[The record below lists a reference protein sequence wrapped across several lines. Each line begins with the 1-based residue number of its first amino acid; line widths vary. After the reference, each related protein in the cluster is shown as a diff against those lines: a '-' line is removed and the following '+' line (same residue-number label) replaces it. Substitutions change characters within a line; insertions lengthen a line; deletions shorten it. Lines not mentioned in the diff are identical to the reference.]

1 MDLRKRVEYGTSGK
15 ENEDDRCDVQSTIS
29 EERYDSYGAMDLS
42 SSCSGSALED
52 DCVSIKSLPRKRKA
66 SDRHDES
73 SVTNKTAR
81 KTENSMA
88 QKMNGERYRMDGD
101 NRNTNGVSEEKVTN
115 GHQSRN
121 STNST
126 IPKARNMRKNIK
138 EVMGMSNLN
147 NETKE
152 AQAEEQLRINR
163 LQQIQALQKASL
175 ARSGIESDD
184 SLGNASEEVE
194 EDVSFDNED
203 PTNSGMHVNDAL
215 NVAREDGS
223 VVINVGHPDED
234 EDILLAPQLAALV
247 KPHQIGGLRFLYDN
261 IIQSVSRYK
270 ENPGFGCILAHNMG
284 LGKTLQIISF
294 IDIFLD
300 NTDTKKV
307 LCIVPIN
314 TIQNWLAEFNYWLP
328 AEGEYSSISDKVDGK
343 VKTRNFQIYVLNDS
357 LKNLAQRGS
366 VINSWDRN
374 GGVLLMGYELYRQ
387 LANRRHRRKRHKVPD
402 HGEQEEDNQSKHI
415 LEEVQQALVNPGPD
429 LVVCDEGHRIKNSHA
444 SISQALKQI
453 KTKRRIVLTGYP
465 LQNNLMEY
473 WCMVDFVRPNYLG
486 NKTEFTNM
494 FERPIQNGQ
503 CIDSTPKDVRLM
515 KHRAH
520 VLHDQLKGFVQRRSH
535 VVLKNSL
542 PEKTEHVLFVR
553 LTKIQRTL
561 YKRFMEELISNR
573 CVSNPL
579 KAFAVCCKIWNHP
592 DVLYNFLKKREE
604 VDLDYD
610 PEEFLKGDTGGGA
623 GGAPQDLVQLL
634 SDGKKEEINYDW
646 AQGMLDNYE
655 AEKVENSSKLQIFL
669 AILEE
674 CVRVGD
680 RLLLFSQ
687 SLCTLNLIEQF
698 LQKRKVAGQQENWKN
713 GVNYYRLD
721 GSTSAQERERLI
733 NRFNGDKSIQLFLV
747 STRAGSLGVNLVG
760 ANRVVIFDASWN
772 PCHDTQAVCRVY
784 RYGQE
789 KLTHIYRLVTDNS
802 LEKKIYDRQINK
814 QGMSDRIVD
823 ELNPDAN
830 LSSKEV
836 HSLICDE
843 EDDPQPVDMSND
855 VTTFNS
861 DTVMRQILAQ
871 FSQLLTKVPVS
882 HESQL
887 VDRKDNKL
895 SRAEKKLAE
904 RSYKLE
910 KTSKITY
917 SRPSY
922 AAFYP
927 KQGTFATN
935 LHNPGSNG
943 FTRNRY
949 FENGKKVENWAPSS
963 YNSGVSPMISNRM
976 QNDKFS
982 SVLSGNNIMPVE
994 PATMANPF
1002 PTPTF
1007 SNVLSAPPPGK
1018 ALETPP
1024 NTNGDWTRKIPKSDD
1039 SWGKKQPE
1047 SQSSE
1052 HNWSKPNSSGVS
1064 SAPPPPF
1071 TNRSRDSPVISSRP
1085 GSSAQPNNPQPAT
1098 TLTSSTSNGLG
1109 LPVAKPSS
1117 STNSM
1122 LETLSKQGIELQQ
1135 LKVPRD
1141 VVIPTNPGEPPIR
1154 LSAGQEALVIRTGKG
1169 MYLKMEEKII
1179 KIKQQSAMNG
1189 LFSSVGNGSYGAG
1202 NDTLITVNDK
1212 EGSTSSSE
1220 NETDSSVTT
1229 SASMS
1234 SMSTVKT

>member
-1 MDLRKRVEYGTSGK
+1 MVTELADVNPISSDLNISAMDLRLKPISCAQLSHKQKRVLAAA
-15 ENEDDRCDVQSTIS
+15 DDGG
-29 EERYDSYGAMDLS
+29 EERYDSCGAMDLS

-52 DCVSIKSLPRKRKA
+52 DPPVKPAANRRKRKA
-66 SDRHDES
+66 SVDISDDEIENGVAPRKKMDSDSSALS
-73 SVTNKTAR
+73 SV
-81 KTENSMA
+81 
-88 QKMNGERYRMDGD
+88 NGKQNGVAV
-101 NRNTNGVSEEKVTN
+101 NGSAAANNQPKVRNT
-115 GHQSRN
+115 
-121 STNST
+121 
-126 IPKARNMRKNIK
+126 RKNIK
-138 EVMGMSNLN
+138 GVLSVTQLN
-147 NETKE
+147 PQAKE
-152 AQAEEQLRINR
+152 AHAAEKLRLSR
-163 LQQIQALQKASL
+163 LQQLESSQQKYK
-175 ARSGIESDD
+175 ESMSD
-184 SLGNASEEVE
+184 EEVYAALVTDVEEEKEE
-194 EDVSFDNED
+194 EDPN
-203 PTNSGMHVNDAL
+203 NSGMHVNDAL
-215 NVAREDGS
+215 NVPNKDGK
-223 VVINVGHPDED
+223 VLINIRHPDTD
-234 EDILLAPQLAALV
+234 QDIFLAPQLGEMV

-261 IIQSVSRYK
+261 IIESTSRYK
-270 ENPGFGCILAHNMG
+270 ESPGYGCILAHNMG

-294 IDIFLD
+294 IDVFLE

-328 AEGEYSSISDKVDGK
+328 AQGEYSALSEK
-343 VKTRNFQIYVLNDS
+343 VKKIKGRKFQIYVLNDS
-357 LKNLAQRGS
+357 LKNLAQRGA
-366 VINSWDRN
+366 VINAWDRS

-387 LANRRHRRKRHKVPD
+387 LANRRHRRKRPKGPEFD
-402 HGEQEEDNQSKHI
+402 MEEDNQSKNI
-415 LEEVQQALVNPGPD
+415 LEDVQTALVNPGPD
-429 LVVCDEGHRIKNSHA
+429 LVICDEGHRIKNSHA

-520 VLHDQLKGFVQRRSH
+520 VLHEQLKGFVQRRSH
-535 VVLKNSL
+535 AVLKDSL
-542 PEKTEHVLFVR
+542 PDKTEHVLFVR
-553 LTKIQRTL
+553 LTQIQRTL

-604 VDLDYD
+604 IDFDID
-610 PEEFLKGDTGGGA
+610 PEEYLDSKTLKVDGTGQPLPGSPEDGL
-623 GGAPQDLVQLL
+623 Q
-634 SDGKKEEINYDW
+634 DGKKEEINYEW
-646 AQGMLDNYE
+646 AQGMLNAYTSGQ
-655 AEKVENSSKLQIFL
+655 VEHSNKLQIFL
-669 AILEE
+669 AILEGS
-674 CVRVGD
+674 VRVGD

-698 LQKRKVAGQQENWKN
+698 LQKRTVPGQKNNWKP

-733 NRFNGDKSIQLFLV
+733 NKFNADSEVMLFLV

-784 RYGQE
+784 RYGQDKE
-789 KLTHIYRLVTDNS
+789 THIYRLVTDNS

-823 ELNPDAN
+823 ELNPDAH

-843 EDDPQPVDMSND
+843 EEDPEPLDMKGRVNTLTDPVMKD
-855 VTTFNS
+855 
-861 DTVMRQILAQ
+861 ILCEFAG
-871 FSQLLTKVPVS
+871 LLTKLPIC

-895 SRAEKKLAE
+895 SNAEKKLAE
-904 RSYKLE
+904 RAYKLE

-949 FENGKKVENWAPSS
+949 FENGKKLDTW
-963 YNSGVSPMISNRM
+963 M
-976 QNDKFS
+976 
-982 SVLSGNNIMPVE
+982 
-994 PATMANPF
+994 PATSTYTSQTSSLVTSTLRQEKPFSPAALGTTKISGADPCSIPF
-1002 PTPTF
+1002 PTPSF
-1007 SNVLSAPPPGK
+1007 SNVLSAPPSGNKSLGNGGPRDGCSGTGSVASEDLNGSPG
-1018 ALETPP
+1018 
-1024 NTNGDWTRKIPKSDD
+1024 D
-1039 SWGKKQPE
+1039 
-1047 SQSSE
+1047 
-1052 HNWSKPNSSGVS
+1052 WSKPTTSSYAAANKACARSLDNSVISRHSVLQPMAAPPAPPAKDSTSANKTTAAASSGG
-1064 SAPPPPF
+1064 
-1071 TNRSRDSPVISSRP
+1071 TN
-1085 GSSAQPNNPQPAT
+1085 G
-1098 TLTSSTSNGLG
+1098 SNGG
-1109 LPVAKPSS
+1109 
-1117 STNSM
+1117 STVHSALAMMDN
-1122 LETLSKQGIELQQ
+1122 LSKQGIGIQEVR
-1135 LKVPRD
+1135 VPRELH
-1141 VVIPTNPGEPPIR
+1141 IPTNPGEPPIR
-1154 LSAGQEALVIRTGKG
+1154 LAAGQNVLVIRTPKG
-1169 MYLKMEEKII
+1169 MYLRMEEKII
-1179 KIKQQSAMNG
+1179 KIKQHSTVSG
-1189 LFSSVGNGSYGAG
+1189 LFTSGA
-1202 NDTLITVNDK
+1202 
-1212 EGSTSSSE
+1212 SSSSTGSGSE
-1220 NETDSSVTT
+1220 SSDTDTT
-1229 SASMS
+1229 SVASTA
-1234 SMSTVKT
+1234 STLKT